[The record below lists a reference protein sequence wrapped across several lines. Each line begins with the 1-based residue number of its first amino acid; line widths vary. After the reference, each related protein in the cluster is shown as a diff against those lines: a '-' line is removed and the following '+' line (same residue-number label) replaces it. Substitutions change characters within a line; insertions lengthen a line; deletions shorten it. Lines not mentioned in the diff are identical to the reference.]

1 MASNAVL
8 APSHPVVVTIVQVNG
23 VRTIRTSPL
32 ICRGDDVY
40 RSGGRLAVVRVP
52 GGNIGRMGVGPSYVD
67 DTSTVFVE

>member
-40 RSGGRLAVVRVP
+40 RSGGRLAAVRVP
-52 GGNIGRMGVGPSYVD
+52 GGNRADGRRTELRRHVNR
-67 DTSTVFVE
+67 FC